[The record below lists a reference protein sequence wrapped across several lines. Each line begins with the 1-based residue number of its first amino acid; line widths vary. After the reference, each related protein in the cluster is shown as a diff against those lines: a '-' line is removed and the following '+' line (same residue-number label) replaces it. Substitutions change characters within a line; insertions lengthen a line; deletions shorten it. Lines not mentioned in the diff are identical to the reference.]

1 MITDKVYDDD
11 GLRAKFALKG
21 IDFVVPYRA
30 NRVNCPYVDS
40 RKLRCYRCRWKVE
53 RTNAWLKNFRRV
65 AVRWD
70 CNLIAYKGFVHIA
83 CICYY
88 AHEVLNDSLDRIK
101 I

>member
-1 MITDKVYDDD
+1 MVDKSYDDD
-11 GLRAKFALKG
+11 RLRAKFASRG

-30 NRVNCPYVDS
+30 NRLNRFYEDG
-40 RKLRCYRCRWKVE
+40 RKWRWA
-53 RTNAWLKNFRRV
+53 NAWLKNFRRM
-65 AVRWD
+65 AERWD
-70 CNLIAYKGFVHIA
+70 CCLIAYKGFVHIA